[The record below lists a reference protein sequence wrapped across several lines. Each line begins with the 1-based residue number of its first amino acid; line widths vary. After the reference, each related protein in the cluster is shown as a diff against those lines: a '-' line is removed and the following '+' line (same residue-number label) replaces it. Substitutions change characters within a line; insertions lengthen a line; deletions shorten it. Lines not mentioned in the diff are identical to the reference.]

1 MKKRVEPLT
10 PQQTRVYLL
19 NPEKFDIN
27 KLDANEMLQGNN
39 AMPLAKIPQI
49 KDRIR
54 IDDTG
59 RISLV
64 IGKKTNA
71 ETGETEEETVEIGG
85 RLGNVMPGM
94 MVISD
99 EYHNYFD
106 VYGNLV
112 VDPMRENTSSGAAA
126 PPAWTAVR
134 NRTRTAA
141 GDSTHNG
148 PSSATGG
155 GPICAA
161 RAPHATSFTENEH
174 TGSFSGRSE
183 PPPGEGRDTTSGD
196 SSSEDTSSGLRPP
209 AWATARS
216 STENEHTGSF
226 SGRSEPP
233 RGEGKESSNEDSDW
247 VEKIRAAGI
256 EHTPMFNSEIR
267 NTHREL
273 KGEKLKKR
281 IEEELKKNNYVQ
293 IGDLEFVRYP
303 NVAKEKIRVLPQNE
317 KGLYPV
323 EYIHDR
329 WYDPKRKQMR
339 NRKTRIGY
347 IIDVLPGI
355 MIPNRRYD
363 SCFEASSGKAFE
375 DSFTEMMEGI
385 RKYNEERQQRE
396 EEQRRRREED
406 ESYRE
411 LFGEDNEHSADV
423 ARMHLEEMLSEMRE
437 QRAEANADNE
447 EDYEEY
453 EDVEEAD
460 NESVGELNPTQA
472 STEPG
477 TRMTHQEEET
487 EMSQRPSH
495 FAGVSMEDERA
506 AVLEQILKKITES
519 IKNQAKK
526 HPDALVNVFK
536 ARKINE
542 ILIEIK
548 IRYRDSGY
556 EDLLELIEEP
566 HEVEEDGQR
575 YLTGMTYS
583 DVEVLL
589 CHYSTILHHIHLK
602 RKK

>member
-10 PQQTRVYLL
+10 PQQTWYYLL
-19 NPEKFDIN
+19 NPEKFDVN
-27 KLDANEMLQGNN
+27 KLEANEMLQGNN

-64 IGKKTNA
+64 IGRKTDE
-71 ETGETEEETVEIGG
+71 ETSETEEETVDIGG

-126 PPAWTAVR
+126 PPSPPGEGRDTTSGDSSSEDTSSVRRSLTAAWATVR

-141 GDSTHNG
+141 GV
-148 PSSATGG
+148 P
-155 GPICAA
+155 A

-183 PPPGEGRDTTSGD
+183 PPQGEARDG
-196 SSSEDTSSGLRPP
+196 SEE
-209 AWATARS
+209 A
-216 STENEHTGSF
+216 
-226 SGRSEPP
+226 
-233 RGEGKESSNEDSDW
+233 EDSDW
-247 VEKIRAAGI
+247 VEKIRVAGI

-281 IEEELKKNNYVQ
+281 IEDELKKNNYVQ

-323 EYIHDR
+323 EYIHER

-347 IIDVLPGI
+347 IIDELPGI

-363 SCFEASSGKAFE
+363 SCLEASSGKAFE
-375 DSFTEMMEGI
+375 DSFTEMLEDI

-396 EEQRRRREED
+396 EEQRRRREEE
-406 ESYRE
+406 ESYKE
-411 LFGEDNEHSADV
+411 LFGENNEHSADV
-423 ARMHLEEMLSEMRE
+423 ARMHLEEMLSGMDER
-437 QRAEANADNE
+437 RADKKTDNE

-460 NESVGELNPTQA
+460 TESVGELNPTPAPPA
-472 STEPG
+472 SG
-477 TRMTHQEEET
+477 TQTTHQEEET

-506 AVLEQILKKITES
+506 AVLEKILEKITES

>member
-1 MKKRVEPLT
+1 
-10 PQQTRVYLL
+10 
-19 NPEKFDIN
+19 
-27 KLDANEMLQGNN
+27 
-39 AMPLAKIPQI
+39 
-49 KDRIR
+49 
-54 IDDTG
+54 
-59 RISLV
+59 
-64 IGKKTNA
+64 
-71 ETGETEEETVEIGG
+71 
-85 RLGNVMPGM
+85 
-94 MVISD
+94 
-99 EYHNYFD
+99 
-106 VYGNLV
+106 
-112 VDPMRENTSSGAAA
+112 
-126 PPAWTAVR
+126 
-134 NRTRTAA
+134 
-141 GDSTHNG
+141 
-148 PSSATGG
+148 
-155 GPICAA
+155 
-161 RAPHATSFTENEH
+161 
-174 TGSFSGRSE
+174 
-183 PPPGEGRDTTSGD
+183 
-196 SSSEDTSSGLRPP
+196 
-209 AWATARS
+209 
-216 STENEHTGSF
+216 
-226 SGRSEPP
+226 
-233 RGEGKESSNEDSDW
+233 
-247 VEKIRAAGI
+247 
-256 EHTPMFNSEIR
+256 MFNSEIR

-281 IEEELKKNNYVQ
+281 IEEELKKKNYVQ

-347 IIDVLPGI
+347 IIDELPGI

-460 NESVGELNPTQA
+460 NESAGELNPTQA

-487 EMSQRPSH
+487 EMSQRQSH

>member
-1 MKKRVEPLT
+1 MNKRVEPLT
-10 PQQTRVYLL
+10 PQQTRYYLL
-19 NPEKFDIN
+19 NPEKFDVN
-27 KLDANEMLQGNN
+27 KLEANEMLQGNN

-59 RISLV
+59 KIHLV
-64 IGKKTNA
+64 TSRKTDE
-71 ETGETEEETVEIGG
+71 ETSEIQEETVEIGG
-85 RLGNVMPGM
+85 SLGNVMPGM
-94 MVISD
+94 MVITD
-99 EYHNYFD
+99 DYHNYFD

-112 VDPMRENTSSGAAA
+112 VDPMRENTLSGAAA
-126 PPAWTAVR
+126 PPAWTAAR
-134 NRTRTAA
+134 
-141 GDSTHNG
+141 
-148 PSSATGG
+148 SS
-155 GPICAA
+155 
-161 RAPHATSFTENEH
+161 TENEH

-196 SSSEDTSSGLRPP
+196 SSSGDTSSEDTSSGLRPP
-209 AWATARS
+209 S
-216 STENEHTGSF
+216 
-226 SGRSEPP
+226 P

-247 VEKIRAAGI
+247 VEKIRVAGI

-281 IEEELKKNNYVQ
+281 IEEELKKKNYVQ

-323 EYIHDR
+323 EYIHER

-347 IIDVLPGI
+347 IIDELPGI

-375 DSFTEMMEGI
+375 DSFTEMLEDI

-423 ARMHLEEMLSEMRE
+423 ARMHLEEMLSGMDER
-437 QRAEANADNE
+437 RADIKTDNE

-460 NESVGELNPTQA
+460 NESVGELNPTPAPPA
-472 STEPG
+472 SG
-477 TRMTHQEEET
+477 TQTTHQEEET

-506 AVLEQILKKITES
+506 AVLEKILEKIT
-519 IKNQAKK
+519 
-526 HPDALVNVFK
+526 
-536 ARKINE
+536 
-542 ILIEIK
+542 
-548 IRYRDSGY
+548 
-556 EDLLELIEEP
+556 
-566 HEVEEDGQR
+566 
-575 YLTGMTYS
+575 
-583 DVEVLL
+583 
-589 CHYSTILHHIHLK
+589 
-602 RKK
+602 